1 MQSRRKLR
9 IVCWNRGSD
18 GGARLDNRTEQNG
31 KRYVPVSVVG
41 AKRMMPLLASALYPD
56 ARIKSKSKRTNEG
69 GAYDYQY

>member
-18 GGARLDNRTEQNG
+18 GGTRLDNGTEQNG
-31 KRYVPVSVVG
+31 KRYVPVPVVG